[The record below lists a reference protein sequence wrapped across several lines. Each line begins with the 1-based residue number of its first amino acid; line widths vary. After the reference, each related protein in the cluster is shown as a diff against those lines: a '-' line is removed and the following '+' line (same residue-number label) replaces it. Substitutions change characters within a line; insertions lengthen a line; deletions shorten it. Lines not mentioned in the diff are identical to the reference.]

1 MQSQSLFPPAPP
13 GEGLAP
19 SPHRASFTAS
29 TTTACTKL
37 AAVLLCAV
45 SLATSGSKEQMD
57 RRPLLPL
64 RNAQQAGAA
73 STGRKR
79 KLSLRRREGSGDL
92 QASGDGE
99 PAGIA
104 KRSPALS
111 ASAFVP
117 HTPQPDGRAVHGIL
131 DSRSQ
136 GEGTT
141 MAGCARDGVLAKETA
156 FDQGE
161 GIGQAQRAGEADSG
175 ARWTCFMCNSTWVV
189 ISFAERQ
196 RHLERCLCLS
206 HEPDQGMPS
215 DPERRSHDYR
225 ARQGHQEGHASAN
238 GPAAGD
244 GVIAAACGS
253 AGGAAAFASAATS
266 NVVAATEMCNLC
278 GKVKLPSDTE
288 DWLEQHQAACLSR
301 LVAEEEEG
309 GVPACCNL
317 CGRSFADLCAKDRW
331 DHQDS
336 CLRQCEAAGWDSA
349 EDAAVIPGQNVET
362 EGRVAQDW
370 DDVED
375 WQGDADEKDDQIGQ
389 SGGAQSGFRD
399 TDCVGSIPT
408 DAVDSGAEGEVR
420 LSDELEQWLE
430 MLGLCE
436 FRSRLKDHDV
446 TDLACL
452 SMLSDADLE
461 EMGLSLSCPSVA
473 LLSDAVAALRTRT
486 TAAPVAV
493 VPQATEGSGKGEYGS
508 RGSGGGGLRGRGL
521 VTDYFMSA
529 NPRTKCNTKPISLYF
544 GGRPPPAETTGN
556 HGQSMRATAMHQ
568 GRPGSRGR
576 GGTRGGSRSRAGMWS
591 ANRITTS
598 LVLHHSVPGA
608 PTFTVDNFNC
618 RHPLVTQYFLTV
630 PLRACIFAY
639 MIPCSKPTRE
649 KIGAR

>member
-1 MQSQSLFPPAPP
+1 MTKR
-13 GEGLAP
+13 
-19 SPHRASFTAS
+19 RASLAAKA
-29 TTTACTKL
+29 TTACTKL
-37 AAVLLCAV
+37 AVVLLCAV
-45 SLATSGSKEQMD
+45 SLATSGSKEKMD
-57 RRPLLPL
+57 RGRPLLPL
-64 RNAQQAGAA
+64 RNVQQGAA

-79 KLSLRRREGSGDL
+79 KLCLRRREGSGDL
-92 QASGDGE
+92 QTSGDGE
-99 PAGIA
+99 SAGITQ
-104 KRSPALS
+104 RSPALS
-111 ASAFVP
+111 ASAFVS
-117 HTPQPDGRAVHGIL
+117 HTPQSVGRAVQGIQ
-131 DSRSQ
+131 R
-136 GEGTT
+136 EGTT
-141 MAGCARDGVLAKETA
+141 MAGCARDGLLAKKTA
-156 FDQGE
+156 LNKGE

-189 ISFAERQ
+189 ISCAERQ
-196 RHLERCLCLS
+196 RHIEHCLCLS

-215 DPERRSHDYR
+215 VPERKSHDSR
-225 ARQGHQEGHASAN
+225 ARQGHQEGHTSAN

-331 DHQDS
+331 DHQGS

-362 EGRVAQDW
+362 EGCVAQDC

-375 WQGDADEKDDQIGQ
+375 WQGEADEKDDQIGQ
-389 SGGAQSGFRD
+389 AGAAQSGFRD
-399 TDCVGSIPT
+399 MDCVGSIPS
-408 DAVDSGAEGEVR
+408 DAVDSEAEGQVR
-420 LSDELEQWLE
+420 LSGELERWLE

-461 EMGLSLSCPSVA
+461 EMGLPLSCPSVA
-473 LLSDAVAALRTRT
+473 LLSDAVAALRTRI

-493 VPQATEGSGKGEYGS
+493 GPQATQGSGKGEHGS
-508 RGSGGGGLRGRGL
+508 RVSDGVGHRGRGL
-521 VTDYFMSA
+521 VTDYFMPA
-529 NPRTKCNTKPISLYF
+529 NLRTKCNTKPISLYF

-556 HGQSMRATAMHQ
+556 RGQSMRATAMHRA
-568 GRPGSRGR
+568 RPGSRGR
-576 GGTRGGSRSRAGMWS
+576 GGTHGGSGSRAGMWS

-630 PLRACIFAY
+630 PLRADIY
-639 MIPCSKPTRE
+639 LHT
-649 KIGAR
+649 